1 MKKLTLNK
9 KPRLAL
15 ILVLILFIILSVFL
29 IFNNISNP
37 GFEDKKIPLYTYNYK
52 SKIDYSVYLKQ
63 NNLYK
68 EKNLKKGKIYI
79 TEFVDYIGANL
90 KYEFNGERAT
100 DVKGEYNIIAK
111 VKGFTGEG
119 EDLVNI
125 WEKDFPIKQNE
136 WFNSND
142 GKILI
147 NESVIL
153 NLIDYNTFVKEIK
166 ESSKIKCSTV
176 LTLIMNIDLTGITDK
191 GPIEKSISPSLIIP
205 LDVDMFEITEENIVD
220 QTEAIEEI
228 KQVQK
233 PINKNL
239 IIIYGIILVFLIIAL
254 IILIFFTKLACE
266 KNPLEKELSR
276 IFKKYGDRLVAL
288 NSDISITNSK
298 NVNSIEDLVKIA
310 DEIER
315 PIVYKYCE
323 NKEINKFYV
332 SDVNEMFL
340 LDLKYLDNSEQ
351 TNDKKDIM
359 EDIITEDVTEQIKT
373 DSQLSG

>member
-15 ILVLILFIILSVFL
+15 ILVLILFIILSLLL

-37 GFEDKKIPLYTYNYK
+37 GFEDEKITLYTYNYK
-52 SKIDYSVYLKQ
+52 SKIDYDVYLKQ
-63 NNLYK
+63 NSLYK
-68 EKNLKKGKIYI
+68 EKNLKEGKIYI

-90 KYEFNGERAT
+90 KYEFNGERAA
-100 DVKGEYNIIAK
+100 DIKGEYNIIAK

-125 WEKDFPIKQNE
+125 WEKDFPIKQYE
-136 WFNSND
+136 WFKSND

-147 NESVIL
+147 SESVIL
-153 NLIDYNTFVKEIK
+153 NLNDYNTFVREIK
-166 ESSKIKCSTV
+166 ESSKIKCSTD
-176 LTLIMNIDLTGITDK
+176 LTLIMNINLTGTTVN
-191 GPIEKSISPSLIIP
+191 GPIEKTISPSLIIP
-205 LDVDMFEITEENIVD
+205 LDVDMFEIIEEDIVD

-228 KQVQK
+228 KQVKK
-233 PINKNL
+233 PINRNI
-239 IIIYGIILVFLIIAL
+239 IIIYGIIIVFLIIAL

-266 KNPLEKELSR
+266 KNQFEKELFK

-288 NSDISITNSK
+288 NSDINITNSK
-298 NVNSIEDLVKIA
+298 NVKSIEDLVKIA
-310 DEIER
+310 DEIDR

-323 NKEINKFYV
+323 NFKEINKFYV
-332 SDVNEMFL
+332 SDVNEIFI
-340 LDLKYLDNSEQ
+340 LDLEYLDNSEQ
-351 TNDKKDIM
+351 TNITKEIIKDN
-359 EDIITEDVTEQIKT
+359 ITDDAEQIKT